1 MSAGSK
7 TRCVPAA
14 AAQPY
19 HLRTQATSADQL
31 PSGLGVQ
38 ADARRKDYPWG
49 GSKAAKH
56 KKTRPP
62 KLNGSPRKA
71 EPSAA
76 QTRSTHPQPQ
86 RRLGNG
92 HSRLSAQLV
101 WRARARWASECAHST
116 PFVWHPWKGVW
127 DLGRKNTARYPSR
140 VEGASRVLQG
150 LITTKPAAG
159 FERAQTPFKSVT
171 NGTGLARANAGGR
184 GGSNELWPRS

>member
-1 MSAGSK
+1 MAESAGSRHFQRATVEVLTPQNRRERLK
-7 TRCVPAA
+7 DVVHDVHDVLHVHGLGAA
-14 AAQPY
+14 G
-19 HLRTQATSADQL
+19 ADQL

-62 KLNGSPRKA
+62 KLNGSPRKVQ
-71 EPSAA
+71 PSAA

-86 RRLGNG
+86 PRQVNG

-116 PFVWHPWKGVW
+116 PFVCDPWKGVW

-140 VEGASRVLQG
+140 VEGESPSCKG

-159 FERAQTPFKSVT
+159 FYEAAHP
-171 NGTGLARANAGGR
+171 
-184 GGSNELWPRS
+184 

>member
-19 HLRTQATSADQL
+19 HLRTQATGADQL

-38 ADARRKDYPWG
+38 ADVGGWDSPRG

-92 HSRLSAQLV
+92 HSRLSAQIM
-101 WRARARWASECAHST
+101 WRARARWASEGAHST
-116 PFVWHPWKGVW
+116 PFVNDPWKGVW

-140 VEGASRVLQG
+140 VEGESPSCKG
-150 LITTKPAAG
+150 LTTTKPAAG
-159 FERAQTPFKSVT
+159 F
-171 NGTGLARANAGGR
+171 
-184 GGSNELWPRS
+184 